1 MQRLSST
8 TLPPPCLPPSPSVL
22 QLLCWW
28 VHPSTDHLYRPFI
41 LTVPFLQNLSFRS
54 SPHKHLH
61 IFSLYFCFSSLILN
75 KNVDFPSQ
83 CVGVGGK
90 ENSVDWVTNT
100 HTHTRRFKQKWF
112 SQRTV
117 KLWMKTEN
125 DEKRGGGRVRGEDGW
140 GGTQLKSSVSCVSAV
155 FTAGFQLRMSL
166 NHNNSRKK
174 WRQRTFRH
182 CLSRTVSQ
190 GRLVKEDVSET
201 EPLK

>member
-125 DEKRGGGRVRGEDGW
+125 DEKRGGRTGEGGGRVRGDS
-140 GGTQLKSSVSCVSAV
+140 TKIKCFL
-155 FTAGFQLRMSL
+155 
-166 NHNNSRKK
+166 
-174 WRQRTFRH
+174 
-182 CLSRTVSQ
+182 CLSCIYRWFSTQ
-190 GRLVKEDVSET
+190 DVLES
-201 EPLK
+201 